1 MKKIA
6 VFVGTRPEGIKMAPV
21 IKALQQAEDFEPVV
35 ISTGQHREMLDQ
47 VVEIF
52 DLQVDEDLAV
62 MLPNQTLATLTAR
75 LMEKID
81 ATLQSYQPDMALVQ
95 GDTTTVLTAAL
106 ACFYRRIPLGHV
118 EAGLRTGNL
127 QSPFPEEANRR
138 LAGVLANLHFAP
150 TRVSRDNLL
159 AEHVDPAS
167 VVVTGNTVIDALLL
181 ELSHQNSE
189 DGAIRRQ
196 IDGSLSQ
203 WLPNDW
209 RQRPY
214 VLVTGHRREN
224 FGEGFLQICQALST
238 LARRFPD
245 HRFIYPVHLNPNVQQ
260 PVNEILSGIDNV
272 LLIPPQGYRN
282 FVALMAG
289 ARMILTDSGGV
300 QEEAPSLGK
309 PVLVMRDTTERPEGV
324 DAGTVK
330 LVGASAERIVEETTR
345 LLTDEQAY
353 SEMANARN
361 PYGDGTAAQQIVSAI
376 RAWFAK

>member
-150 TRVSRDNLL
+150 TSVSRDNLL
-159 AEHVDPAS
+159 AEHVDPVS

-189 DGAIRRQ
+189 DGAIRCQ

>member
-330 LVGASAERIVEETTR
+330 LVGASTERIVEETTR